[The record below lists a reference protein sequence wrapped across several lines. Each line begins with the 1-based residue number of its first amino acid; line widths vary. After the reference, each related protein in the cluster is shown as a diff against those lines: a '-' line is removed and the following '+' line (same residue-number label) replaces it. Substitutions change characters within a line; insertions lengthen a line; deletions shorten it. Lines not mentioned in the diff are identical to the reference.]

1 MNKKFKLLF
10 VVASVTIIVS
20 GLRLA
25 GKWQSGDDYPAIRF
39 CGGASE
45 VGGSCYL
52 VETGET
58 SFLVDCGAFG
68 SLGND
73 IIPSHPEDISFVL
86 LTHAHSDHCGR
97 LPELYAAGFR
107 GKVFCTPPTAAIVPI
122 MLRMSRSFKQT
133 KVPEKDYNRAL
144 AGLES
149 INFEREKRMKDISFK
164 FRRAEHL
171 LGAAFIEI
179 SIAQQ
184 EDTMKIVFSGD
195 LGSGNLVLL
204 PPLQEC
210 RKADFV
216 VMESTYGGVA
226 REYDSD
232 IPIERHRE
240 FAQAVG
246 KALEQGGDVLIPAFT
261 LGRTQAVIAVIDWYI
276 DKGIIPSGT
285 IVYADSPTA
294 VKITGIYRDYPG
306 ELSGWANEFY
316 AGDILRHPA
325 LRETGSSSSVG
336 VHGRIHRPSIFISS
350 SGDLQHAS
358 SPRHLMKMFDN
369 GKNLLCIVGWQPPG
383 SLGRRLV
390 EGEETV
396 LVRYR
401 DKGKNR
407 KDWISPLIQVRK
419 FHSFSGHADQNALL
433 SWLKNIE
440 GVKKVFLVHG
450 EVDQAKVLA
459 EKIDAQF
466 GIDAVIP
473 RLGER
478 VALSEN

>member
-1 MNKKFKLLF
+1 MNKRFKLLF
-10 VVASVTIIVS
+10 VVVAVTTVVS

-25 GKWQSGDDYPAIRF
+25 GKWQHGDDYPAVCF
-39 CGGASE
+39 CGGTSE

-68 SLGND
+68 SLGNN
-73 IIPSHPEDISFVL
+73 IIPAHPENISFPL

-107 GKVFCTPPTAAIVPI
+107 GKVFCTPPTRAIVPV
-122 MLRMSRSFKQT
+122 MLKMSRNFKKK
-133 KVPEKDYNRAL
+133 KVPKEDYKRAL
-144 AGLES
+144 TGLES
-149 INFEREKRMKDISFK
+149 IDFGHEERLNDVSFR

-179 SIAQQ
+179 SIVQG

-195 LGSGNLVLL
+195 LGSGNSVLV
-204 PPLQEC
+204 PPLQACEM
-210 RKADFV
+210 ADFV

-226 REYDSD
+226 RDYKSD

-246 KALEQGGDVLIPAFT
+246 NALEGGGDVLIPAFT

-276 DKGIIPSGT
+276 DKGVIPCGT
-285 IVYADSPTA
+285 IVYTDSPTA
-294 VKITGIYRDYPG
+294 KEITGIYRNSAG
-306 ELSGWANEFY
+306 ELSEWANKFY
-316 AGDILRHPA
+316 KDRILKRPG
-325 LRETGSSSSVG
+325 LRETRSSYSVG
-336 VHGRIHRPSIFISS
+336 THDRIHEPSIFISS
-350 SGDLQHAS
+350 SGDLQHAT
-358 SPRHLMKMFDN
+358 SPRHLMKMFAN
-369 GKNLLCIVGWQPPG
+369 EQNLLCIVGWQSPG

-401 DKGKNR
+401 DKGKNM
-407 KDWISPLIQVRK
+407 KDWITPLIQVRE

-433 SWLKNIE
+433 DWFKNIK
-440 GVKKVFLVHG
+440 GVRRLFLVHG
-450 EVDQAKVLA
+450 EIDQARVLA
-459 EKIDAQF
+459 EKIDNQF
-466 GIDAVIP
+466 GAEVVIP

-478 VALSEN
+478 IVLSVD